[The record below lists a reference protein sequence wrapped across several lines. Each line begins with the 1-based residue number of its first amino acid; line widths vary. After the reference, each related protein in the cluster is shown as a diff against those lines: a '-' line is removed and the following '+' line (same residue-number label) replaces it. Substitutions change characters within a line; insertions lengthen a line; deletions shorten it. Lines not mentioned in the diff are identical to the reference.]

1 MKSAKQG
8 TAVRATVCSYALCAV
23 LAHGVPGLS
32 PVFAA
37 DAATHQVNA
46 VPATEGTWKSIDQN
60 LAELGKLIGAG
71 KLDDLGSSA
80 YGIANLVK
88 TLPGQSGALP
98 AADLANVSASVK
110 VVGALV
116 TRLDKAGEKGD
127 RKGVDENF
135 TALKNTLNTLRQP
148 YYR

>member
-1 MKSAKQG
+1 MKTDKRGA
-8 TAVRATVCSYALCAV
+8 AVRATVSICVILTCGSLDLTPAFC
-23 LAHGVPGLS
+23 
-32 PVFAA
+32 A
-37 DAATHQVNA
+37 DAAAHPVNA

-60 LAELGKLIGAG
+60 LAQLGKLIGAG

-88 TLPGQSGALP
+88 TLPGQSGALA
-98 AADLANVSASVK
+98 AADLANVSSSVN
-110 VVGALV
+110 VVGGLV

-127 RKGVDENF
+127 KAGVDENF
-135 TALKNTLNTLRQP
+135 TALKNKLTALRQL